1 MPHLSI
7 SVILVVTILNQVSLT
22 KNRNMKNLLNLLL
35 ATSLT
40 FAVSAGNELPLTGL
54 KKEIGKKMIIDLS
67 KYELNEEEIVD
78 VQFEIVKNE
87 IQIRSISG
95 AKRALMDLIKNKL
108 ESIKLDNQYQE
119 NQVYK
124 FRFTFEKEQ

>member
-40 FAVSAGNELPLTGL
+40 FAVSAGNELPLIGL